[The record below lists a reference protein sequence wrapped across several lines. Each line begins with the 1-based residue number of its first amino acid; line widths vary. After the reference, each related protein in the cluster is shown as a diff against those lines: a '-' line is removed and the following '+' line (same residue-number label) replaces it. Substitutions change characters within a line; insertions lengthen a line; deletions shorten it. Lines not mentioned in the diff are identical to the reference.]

1 MLQNQSF
8 EYSILEEQL
17 SASENELMVLE
28 SFNALNEAEEDKKD
42 GKGFGEKAK
51 EFFIK
56 IIKAIKE
63 AVKKFMAFFV
73 DAFNK
78 LFSRFNNI
86 RKYIAQANLDGTV
99 KKEQE
104 EKVFVLLSS
113 GVDLGKLDTGNVNVK
128 KKEEELYSLQS
139 LLNAEKSSKSVLWD
153 ERILKDKK
161 SVQRAVANSSTSMN
175 EIKKAAKLIKTNS
188 TNADGS
194 AKTGT
199 QAAAKGDKEL
209 VNQKKA
215 EIKINNKCIALARK
229 YASMSIASNNEVL
242 GKAYKVA
249 KILNGGNKVSA
260 KNAKQA
266 VKDQN
271 KAADKKAKAMNA

>member
-28 SFNALNEAEEDKKD
+28 SFNALNEAEEDTKD

-63 AVKKFMAFFV
+63 AVKKFMTFFV
-73 DAFNK
+73 DAYNK

-86 RKYIAQANLDGTV
+86 KKYIAQANLNGTV
-99 KKEQE
+99 EKDQE
-104 EKVFVLLSS
+104 EKVFVLLSG
-113 GVDLGKLDTGNVNVK
+113 GVDLGKLDTANVDVK
-128 KKEEELYSLQS
+128 KKEEELYQLQS
-139 LLNAEKSSKSVLWD
+139 LLNAEKSDKSVIWK
-153 ERILKDKK
+153 ESTLKDK
-161 SVQRAVANSSTSMN
+161 SSIVNAVRNSSTSMK
-175 EIKKAAKLIKTNS
+175 EIKSTAKTIKTNS
-188 TNADGS
+188 SNADGS

-249 KILNGGNKVSA
+249 KILNSGSKASA